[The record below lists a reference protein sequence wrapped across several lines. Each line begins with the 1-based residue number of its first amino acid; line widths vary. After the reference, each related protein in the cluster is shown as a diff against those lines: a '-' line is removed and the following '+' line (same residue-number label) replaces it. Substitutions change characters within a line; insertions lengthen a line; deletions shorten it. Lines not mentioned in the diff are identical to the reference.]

1 VTFRGRLTASAAVA
15 VAIAI
20 ALASLA
26 AWFVVR
32 AQLRDEVDGELRQ
45 RAAVL
50 TEVGIQ
56 VRNGEIPPAPMPGLG
71 QRVFLIQLVS
81 RGGDVIRAGG
91 GPDVRF
97 EVPLAAGPSL
107 EDQTVAGVHYRVYS
121 QPFGLFTLTLAA
133 PLTDVDRSLRRLLLI
148 LLMVTAGGVALG
160 VVLGRGVATAAAA
173 PVARLTDAAERVRS
187 TGDLSHRIGV
197 TSEDELGRLASS
209 FNTMLGALE
218 TSVGSQRQ
226 LVADA
231 SHELRTPITSI
242 RTNLEV
248 LASGA
253 ELDQEER
260 GRLLR
265 DVGAQLE
272 ELTGL
277 VNDLVELA
285 RGSEPTTT
293 VSDVRLDD
301 IVADVARSFVR
312 HAGETTI
319 ATDLDPVVVRGD
331 APRIA
336 RAVRNLLDNAAKW
349 SPRGA
354 GIEVAVAGNAVTVRD
369 HGPGFAEADLPY
381 VFDRFYRAAGARAKP
396 GSGLGLA
403 IVRQVAEALGGRV
416 TAENAS
422 GGGGLVRLELP
433 LADDGELPA
442 PP

>member
-1 VTFRGRLTASAAVA
+1 
-15 VAIAI
+15 
-20 ALASLA
+20 
-26 AWFVVR
+26 
-32 AQLRDEVDGELRQ
+32 
-45 RAAVL
+45 
-50 TEVGIQ
+50 
-56 VRNGEIPPAPMPGLG
+56 
-71 QRVFLIQLVS
+71 
-81 RGGDVIRAGG
+81 
-91 GPDVRF
+91 
-97 EVPLAAGPSL
+97 
-107 EDQTVAGVHYRVYS
+107 
-121 QPFGLFTLTLAA
+121 
-133 PLTDVDRSLRRLLLI
+133 
-148 LLMVTAGGVALG
+148 
-160 VVLGRGVATAAAA
+160 
-173 PVARLTDAAERVRS
+173 
-187 TGDLSHRIGV
+187 
-197 TSEDELGRLASS
+197 
-209 FNTMLGALE
+209 
-218 TSVGSQRQ
+218 
-226 LVADA
+226 VADA

-253 ELDQEER
+253 ELDEEER
-260 GRLLR
+260 GRLLL

-301 IVADVARSFVR
+301 IVADVARSFAR
-312 HAGETTI
+312 HVGETTI

-416 TAENAS
+416 TAENAP